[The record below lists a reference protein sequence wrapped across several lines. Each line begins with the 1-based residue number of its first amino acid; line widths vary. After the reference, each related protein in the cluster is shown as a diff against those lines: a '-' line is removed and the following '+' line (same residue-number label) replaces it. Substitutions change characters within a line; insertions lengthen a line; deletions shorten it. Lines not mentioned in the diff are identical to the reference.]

1 MIPLTLIPW
10 QNDFMVALADM
21 VAATENPA
29 EMVVLFPHNRPRRH
43 LKGLLATHPDMP
55 RPAFMPRMTSIAD
68 FMADLHRTLAE
79 VVPVRAN
86 QLDLIEEL
94 HTIVR
99 ELRSDRGSLLSRLPD
114 LEREPFLPW
123 GALLAGLMDDLLRQD
138 LEPQDLAYME
148 GEVPPYAAALLEQL
162 RAIHG
167 AYVSRLEARGW
178 TTPGLTARFVLGRL
192 DEVAGALEGKTVLA
206 AGFYALSGSE
216 DRLFKFLWER
226 GTLVPVIHSDP
237 ALADNDTPHWATA
250 EHSAWMRRWRVRAE
264 LPAGVTPEPRAP
276 AIRFCEGYDRHSQLA
291 GLGHDMRGCD
301 SLDGTAVVLPDE
313 GALLPVLHL
322 LPKVDPELEPNI
334 SMGYPLA
341 RTSLARLVETLLE
354 LQENRNAGGAYHR
367 KDMIALIRHPYL
379 RLLGPETKPLRAVFH
394 QWEAIIRHGERFIDP
409 LAHEPDW
416 DDPALAD
423 VDPATALPL
432 LREVLDRCLTR
443 FETVGSLTELGDRLT
458 GLAELLHARGER
470 LWHTYLLDA
479 ECLFR
484 LTNSVIPQLKG
495 AEISPEPLERPVR
508 HAILR
513 RLLQS
518 ERVSFE
524 PDPLS
529 GLQVLGVLETRLLHF
544 RRLFVL
550 DAVEDRLPGA
560 NPPDPL
566 LPDPLR
572 RLLAL
577 PDSRERDNVSGYNFY
592 RLLMGADEA
601 VVYYQSGIQPGEFDP
616 KAVRSRFVEQLLWER
631 ERAQGRLLDAKDG
644 VLRFVTFPTSSLPSG
659 PPSIPVTDRIHDAL
673 MERLTKKGLS
683 PSGLDLYMNC
693 PKRFFYQYLSALRLV
708 ETMDE
713 EGDRSEF
720 GSLVHDVLRD
730 FLAPRIGVG
739 QDLGAL
745 YPAPLL
751 ASFSERVPAPGRPH
765 GPHGGRAVPAGTVR
779 GRAKARHPARTGTG
793 AQGRPDP
800 GRPGHPPARTHRPG
814 GAAGGRRHHPGLQ
827 DRRRGPAHG
836 EILER
841 SPAPRA
847 HGRVRPRR
855 RRSRPADR
863 PGPRRAFGPAPG
875 LPAPVCRRSEGSP
888 GGCGAGHAQGR
899 RAGEPPAA
907 RQMVRRGP
915 GGGGGGPVAAAG
927 PDPGPAHDAGV
938 PVRPAARRPLQ
949 VVRFH
954 QTVRGHPA
962 QGQIGYIPCNTAKAA
977 SAGSSPCAWKTT
989 RRSRTASNGSPPST
1003 TSSPPCAP

>member
-10 QNDFMVALADM
+10 QNDFMAALADM

-206 AGFYALSGSE
+206 AGFYALSGAE
-216 DRLFKFLWER
+216 DRLFRFLWER

-322 LPKVDPELEPNI
+322 LPKVDPKLEPNI

-432 LREVLDRCLTR
+432 LREVLDCCLTR
-443 FETVGSLTELGDRLT
+443 FETVGSLTDLGDRLS

-601 VVYYQSGIQPGEFDP
+601 VIYYQSGIQPGEFDP

-693 PKRFFYQYLSALRLV
+693 PKRFFYQYLSGLRLV

-745 YPAPLL
+745 DPAPLL
-751 ASFSERVPAPGRPH
+751 ASFSERFRASDLHASLPLDARMGLMEAGRYRLERFVAAQKPATLLGLEQELKAVLTLDGLDIPLRGRIDRVERREEGVIILDYKTGGAVLPMAKFWSDLLLH
-765 GPHGGRAVPAGTVR
+765 ERMAEFGPDVADPDLLTDLARAV
-779 GRAKARHPARTGTG
+779 
-793 AQGRPDP
+793 
-800 GRPGHPPARTHRPG
+800 
-814 GAAGGRRHHPGLQ
+814 
-827 DRRRGPAHG
+827 
-836 EILER
+836 R
-841 SPAPRA
+841 S
-847 HGRVRPRR
+847 VQ
-855 RRSRPADR
+855 
-863 PGPRRAFGPAPG
+863 
-875 LPAPVCRRSEGSP
+875 LPAYLHLYAEDQKEAPV
-888 GGCGAGHAQGR
+888 
-899 RAGEPPAA
+899 
-907 RQMVRRGP
+907 
-915 GGGGGGPVAAAG
+915 
-927 PDPGPAHDAGV
+927 DAGLV
-938 PVRPAARRPLQ
+938 MLKDDGRENLLLPAKWSEEDREEAVEVLSPLLVRTL
-949 VVRFH
+949 VRHMMQASRFDP
-954 QTVRGHPA
+954 QPGDRCKWCDFTK
-962 QGQIGYIPCNTAKAA
+962 PCGVT
-977 SAGSSPCAWKTT
+977 
-989 RRSRTASNGSPPST
+989 PPKDK
-1003 TSSPPCAP
+1003 